1 MYIRYIKRILDIVLS
16 FVGLILSSWLFLIII
31 AAIEID
37 DPGPVFFTQKRVGI
51 RKKHFNLY
59 KFRSMK
65 MSTPEASKKRRGS
78 AVPICR
84 QKTRKW
90 EQTRIFGI
98 KNGVR

>member
-65 MSTPEASKKRRGS
+65 MSTPHSILRAWGAFCARPRL
-78 AVPICR
+78 
-84 QKTRKW
+84 TR
-90 EQTRIFGI
+90 FLS
-98 KNGVR
+98 

>member
-65 MSTPEASKKRRGS
+65 MSTPRTIRPHIFLKILISILRAWGAFCARPRL
-78 AVPICR
+78 
-84 QKTRKW
+84 TR
-90 EQTRIFGI
+90 FLS
-98 KNGVR
+98 